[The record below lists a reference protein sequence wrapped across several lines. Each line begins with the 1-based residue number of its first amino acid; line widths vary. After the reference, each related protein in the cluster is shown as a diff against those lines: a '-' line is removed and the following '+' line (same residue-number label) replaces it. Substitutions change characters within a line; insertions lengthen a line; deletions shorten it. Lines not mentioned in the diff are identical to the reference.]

1 MIDASFWR
9 ERWQKNEIP
18 FHERKPNLLLVKYF
32 KRLGLA
38 KGARVFVPLCGKT
51 LDIGWLRSRGCR
63 VAGAELSEIAVEQL
77 FAELRLK
84 PKLSK
89 IKGGAVTRYVADKV
103 EIFVGDIF
111 EVTRSILGRVDA
123 SYDRA
128 AFVAMPNPVRARYTE
143 HLTRIT
149 NKAPQLLVTFDYDQ
163 TVMPGPPFAISNSE
177 LVERY
182 GKTYDLELLTSA
194 PIQGGL
200 KGKCPASESLWL
212 LKQRVS

>member
-1 MIDASFWR
+1 MIDASFWH

-18 FHERKPNLLLVKYF
+18 FHERKPNPLLVKYF
-32 KRLGLA
+32 KRLELA
-38 KGARVFVPLCGKT
+38 KGAQVFVPMCGKT

-84 PKLSK
+84 PIVSK
-89 IKGGAVTRYVADKV
+89 IQGGAVTRYVADRV

-111 EVTRSILGRVDA
+111 DVTRQMLGRIDA
-123 SYDRA
+123 IYDRA
-128 AFVAMPNPVRARYTE
+128 AFVALPKNVRERYTD
-143 HLTRIT
+143 HLMRIT

-182 GKTYDLELLTSA
+182 GKNYDLHLL
-194 PIQGGL
+194 
-200 KGKCPASESLWL
+200 
-212 LKQRVS
+212 